1 MPLQTDFA
9 ATSRVDSDVVSRFAR
24 SCRALGLSVHDRRRP
39 PDLPAARSGFAELT
53 RIAREQCDAWTGLGA
68 AGGDTSRHASSKA
81 SGRTVKTAWRVA
93 ASRSSLATGDLTF
106 SYETGLY
113 LQFRRDGP
121 DDFALASAGHPLRR
135 PATTWPRTRSWGS
148 THHPPAALARGAVGP
163 GGMYYRPSAGRTW
176 CDCSPRWSTTRRW
189 TRRMRMPCAVALGTA
204 LARLGMFAPAL
215 SYLEEPAGPVDVAA
229 VDGTLVKALSLRA
242 QGEDLDGRRRARRAL
257 RRQPRERRGRDAISD
272 TSFGIVPTTAAR
284 IEARSDPW
292 DPETEPTETDFVD
305 PGAKE
310 RKAHLLIEAE
320 AELAEF
326 IGLEEVKYQVAR
338 LKSSVAM
345 AIRRQDRGLTVAHR
359 TNHLVF
365 AGPPGTGKTTI
376 ARVVAKIY
384 CGLGILKKET
394 VREVHR
400 ADLIGQHI
408 GETEAKTNG
417 IIDSALD
424 GVLFL
429 DEAYAL
435 VSTGAKNDFGLVA
448 IDTLLARMENDR
460 DRLVVIVAGYRKDL
474 DAFLDTN
481 EGLRSRFTR
490 SIDFPSYSPHELVGD
505 RDARWPRS
513 ETASSSP
520 PPSTI
525 WSRCSLSSPPQP
537 LPMPTVSQR
546 RSLDIAGNGRFV
558 RNLVE
563 RSEEERE
570 YRLDHSDT
578 EEFTDDE
585 LMTIT
590 DDDVSELRH
599 PVAARPRS
607 DGAAMSDPD
616 NQDRREFTSRT
627 PVNENPDRVVYR
639 RGFVTRHQVSGWRFI
654 MRRIASGVALHDT
667 RMLVDPLRTQSAQFS
682 SAPWCSSPGC
692 RLLRLLADPARRG
705 GG

>member
-1 MPLQTDFA
+1 VFA
-9 ATSRVDSDVVSRFAR
+9 HATRVT
-24 SCRALGLSVHDRRRP
+24 LG
-39 PDLPAARSGFAELT
+39 
-53 RIAREQCDAWTGLGA
+53 I
-68 AGGDTSRHASSKA
+68 
-81 SGRTVKTAWRVA
+81 
-93 ASRSSLATGDLTF
+93 
-106 SYETGLY
+106 
-113 LQFRRDGP
+113 
-121 DDFALASAGHPLRR
+121 
-135 PATTWPRTRSWGS
+135 
-148 THHPPAALARGAVGP
+148 
-163 GGMYYRPSAGRTW
+163 
-176 CDCSPRWSTTRRW
+176 
-189 TRRMRMPCAVALGTA
+189 A

-215 SYLEEPAGPVDVAA
+215 SYLEAPEGPVAVAA
-229 VDGTLVKALSLRA
+229 VDGALAKALTLRA
-242 QGEDLDGRRRARRAL
+242 QGEDDDANDLLQDLYAANPENADVEEAL
-257 RRQPRERRGRDAISD
+257 SD
-272 TSFGIVPTTAAR
+272 TSFGLVTTTAAR
-284 IEARSDPW
+284 IDARTNPW
-292 DPETEPTETDFVD
+292 DPDTEPSEFDFVD

-345 AIRRQDRGLTVAHR
+345 SLRRQERGLTVAQR

-384 CGLGILKKET
+384 CGLGLLKKET

-408 GETEAKTNG
+408 GETEAKTNAV
-417 IIDSALD
+417 IDSALD

-474 DAFLDTN
+474 DHFLDTN

-490 SIDFPSYSPHELVGD
+490 SIDFPSYSPKELVEIAVRMAEK
-505 RDARWPRS
+505 RDSVFEQAAVADM
-513 ETASSSP
+513 EGLFGQLAESSTP
-520 PPSTI
+520 DAAG
-525 WSRCSLSSPPQP
+525 
-537 LPMPTVSQR
+537 VER

-570 YRLDHSDT
+570 YRLDHSDAVD
-578 EEFTDDE
+578 FTDDE

-590 DDDVSELRH
+590 DEDV
-599 PVAARPRS
+599 
-607 DGAAMSDPD
+607 
-616 NQDRREFTSRT
+616 
-627 PVNENPDRVVYR
+627 
-639 RGFVTRHQVSGWRFI
+639 RG
-654 MRRIASGVALHDT
+654 
-667 RMLVDPLRTQSAQFS
+667 SAI
-682 SAPWCSSPGC
+682 P
-692 RLLRLLADPARRG
+692 LLRGLGLTVPA
-705 GG
+705 

>member
-1 MPLQTDFA
+1 MEMASDTLA
-9 ATSRVDSDVVSRFAR
+9 APATGAPRVDPDVVSRFATC
-24 SCRALGLSVHDRRRP
+24 CRALGLSVHDRQRP
-39 PDLPAARSGFAELT
+39 ADLHAARSGFAALT
-53 RIAREQCDAWTGLGA
+53 RIANDQCDAWTGLA
-68 AGGDTSRHASSKA
+68 AAGDTSPQVIEAVWQTSA
-81 SGRTVKTAWRVA
+81 TAGVLQREIA
-93 ASRSSLATGDLTF
+93 LAPDALGFAYD
-106 SYETGLY
+106 TGLY
-113 LQFRRDGP
+113 LQFRATTR
-121 DDFALASAGHPLRR
+121 DDFALAYAARLADSVEGSAR
-135 PATTWPRTRSWGS
+135 W
-148 THHPPAALARGAVGP
+148 AAADRLVGELLDRKPGWLQARWVRGAI
-163 GGMYYRPSAGRTW
+163 YYRAA
-176 CDCSPRWSTTRRW
+176 RWSDVVRLLT
-189 TRRMRMPCAVALGTA
+189 PVVANESLEETYAHAARVTLGIA

-215 SYLEEPAGPVDVAA
+215 SHLERPEGPIAVAA
-229 VDGTLVKALSLRA
+229 VDGAFAKALALRA
-242 QGEDLDGRRRARRAL
+242 QGEDEDATELLQELYAANPENTDIENAL
-257 RRQPRERRGRDAISD
+257 SD
-272 TSFGIVPTTAAR
+272 TSFGIATTTAAR

-292 DPETEPTETDFVD
+292 DPDSEPGEADFVD
-305 PGAKE
+305 PGAKD

-345 AIRRQDRGLTVAHR
+345 SIRRQERGLTVAQR

-384 CGLGILKKET
+384 CGLGLLKKET

-408 GETEAKTNG
+408 GETEAKTNA

-474 DAFLDTN
+474 DRFLDTN

-490 SIDFPSYSPHELVGD
+490 SIDFPSYTPKELVEIATRMAEK
-505 RDARWPRS
+505 RDSRFEDAARTDMERLFAHLA
-513 ETASSSP
+513 ESSTP
-520 PPSTI
+520 DATG
-525 WSRCSLSSPPQP
+525 
-537 LPMPTVSQR
+537 VAR

-570 YRLDHSDT
+570 YRLDHSHLDD
-578 EEFTDDE
+578 FTDDE

-590 DDDVSELRH
+590 ATDV
-599 PVAARPRS
+599 
-607 DGAAMSDPD
+607 G
-616 NQDRREFTSRT
+616 
-627 PVNENPDRVVYR
+627 
-639 RGFVTRHQVSGWRFI
+639 
-654 MRRIASGVALHDT
+654 
-667 RMLVDPLRTQSAQFS
+667 QSA
-682 SAPWCSSPGC
+682 AP
-692 RLLRLLADPARRG
+692 LLRGLGLSVPA
-705 GG
+705 

>member
-9 ATSRVDSDVVSRFAR
+9 ATSRVDHDVVSRFATC
-24 SCRALGLSVHDRRRP
+24 CRALGLSVHDRRRP
-39 PDLPAARSGFAELT
+39 PDPVAARSGFTELT
-53 RIAREQCDAWTGLGA
+53 RIAREQCDAWTGLA
-68 AGGDTSRHASSKA
+68 AAGDTSARVLEAIWQTVATAGVLQRH
-81 SGRTVKTAWRVA
+81 VQ
-93 ASRSSLATGDLTF
+93 LAEGDLAFT
-106 SYETGLY
+106 YDTGLY
-113 LQFRRDGP
+113 LKFSASTP
-121 DDFALASAGHPLRR
+121 DDFQLAYAVTLCDAGDYVGADELVEPLITRR
-135 PATTWPRTRSWGS
+135 PSW
-148 THHPPAALARGAVGP
+148 LDARWVRIA
-163 GGMYYRPSAGRTW
+163 MYYRTE
-176 CDCSPRWSTTRRW
+176 RWSDVVRLITPIVNDTRLDETYAHAAR
-189 TRRMRMPCAVALGTA
+189 VALGTS
-204 LARLGMFAPAL
+204 LARLGMYAPAL
-215 SYLEEPAGPVDVAA
+215 SYLEEPSGPVDVAT
-229 VDGTLVKALSLRA
+229 VDGALLKALCLRA
-242 QGEDLDGRRRARRAL
+242 QGEELDAADVLAELYAANPENEQVEIAL
-257 RRQPRERRGRDAISD
+257 SD
-272 TSFGIVPTTAAR
+272 TSYGIVTTTAAR
-284 IEARSDPW
+284 IEGRSDPW
-292 DPETEPTETDFVD
+292 DPATEPSESEFVD

-310 RKAHLLIEAE
+310 RKAHLLLEAE

-345 AIRRQDRGLTVAHR
+345 AIRRQERGLTVAQR

-408 GETEAKTNG
+408 GETEAKTNS

-460 DRLVVIVAGYRKDL
+460 ERLVVIVAGYRKDL

-490 SIDFPSYSPHELVGD
+490 SIEFPSYTPHELVEIAVRMAEK
-505 RDARWPRS
+505 RDSVFEPAALAHM
-513 ETASSSP
+513 ETLFGQLAAATTP
-520 PPSTI
+520 DATG
-525 WSRCSLSSPPQP
+525 
-537 LPMPTVSQR
+537 VER
-546 RSLDIAGNGRFV
+546 RNLDIAGNGRFV

-570 YRLDHSDT
+570 YRLDHTDA
-578 EEFTDDE
+578 EDFTDDE

-590 DDDVSELRH
+590 DEDV
-599 PVAARPRS
+599 
-607 DGAAMSDPD
+607 
-616 NQDRREFTSRT
+616 TK
-627 PVNENPDRVVYR
+627 
-639 RGFVTRHQVSGWRFI
+639 
-654 MRRIASGVALHDT
+654 
-667 RMLVDPLRTQSAQFS
+667 SAI
-682 SAPWCSSPGC
+682 P
-692 RLLRLLADPARRG
+692 LLRGLGLTVPE
-705 GG
+705 

>member
-1 MPLQTDFA
+1 MGSDTLA
-9 ATSRVDSDVVSRFAR
+9 APHALTRVDRDLISRFATC
-24 SCRALGLSVHDRRRP
+24 CRALGLSVHGRQRP
-39 PDLPAARSGFAELT
+39 PDLPAARSGFAALT
-53 RIAREQCDAWTGLGA
+53 HIAHEQCDAWTGLAA
-68 AGGDTSRHASSKA
+68 AGEADAHVVESVWRTSA
-81 SGRTVKTAWRVA
+81 TAGLLQRQA
-93 ASRSSLATGDLTF
+93 GLAPRALVFTYD
-106 SYETGLY
+106 TGLY
-113 LQFRRDGP
+113 LQLRASDP
-121 DDFALASAGHPLRR
+121 DDFQLAYAATLSNAGNYADADRLVTEVLERR
-135 PATTWPRTRSWGS
+135 PGWLDATWQRV
-148 THHPPAALARGAVGP
+148 AIF
-163 GGMYYRPSAGRTW
+163 YRAE
-176 CDCSPRWSTTRRW
+176 RWSDVVRLLTTVVNDPSLDDVFSHAARV
-189 TRRMRMPCAVALGTA
+189 TLGIA

-215 SYLEEPAGPVDVAA
+215 SYLEEPEGPVAVAA
-229 VDGTLVKALSLRA
+229 VDGALAKALSLRA
-242 QGEDLDGRRRARRAL
+242 QGEDDEANDLLQDLYAAHPDNANIEEAL
-257 RRQPRERRGRDAISD
+257 SD
-272 TSFGIVPTTAAR
+272 SSFGMRTTTAAR
-284 IEARSDPW
+284 IDARTDPW
-292 DPETEPTETDFVD
+292 DPDSEPDEADFVD

-345 AIRRQDRGLTVAHR
+345 ALRRQERGLTVAQR

-384 CGLGILKKET
+384 CGLGLLKKET

-408 GETEAKTNG
+408 GETEAKTNA

-474 DAFLDTN
+474 DHFLDTN

-490 SIDFPSYSPHELVGD
+490 SIDFPSYSAAELVEIAMRMAEK
-505 RDARWPRS
+505 RDSVFEDAALADMEALFGHLADTTTPD
-513 ETASSSP
+513 AAG
-520 PPSTI
+520 
-525 WSRCSLSSPPQP
+525 
-537 LPMPTVSQR
+537 VAR

-570 YRLDHSDT
+570 YRLDHSDA

-590 DDDVSELRH
+590 AKDV
-599 PVAARPRS
+599 
-607 DGAAMSDPD
+607 
-616 NQDRREFTSRT
+616 N
-627 PVNENPDRVVYR
+627 
-639 RGFVTRHQVSGWRFI
+639 
-654 MRRIASGVALHDT
+654 
-667 RMLVDPLRTQSAQFS
+667 S
-682 SAPWCSSPGC
+682 SAAP
-692 RLLRLLADPARRG
+692 LLRGLGLSVPG
-705 GG
+705 

>member
-9 ATSRVDSDVVSRFAR
+9 ATSRVDHDVVSRFATC
-24 SCRALGLSVHDRRRP
+24 CRALGLSVHDRRRP
-39 PDLPAARSGFAELT
+39 PDQAAARSGFTELT
-53 RIAREQCDAWTGLGA
+53 RIARDQCDAWTGLA
-68 AGGDTSRHASSKA
+68 ASGDTSARVLEAVWQTVATAGVLQRH
-81 SGRTVKTAWRVA
+81 VQ
-93 ASRSSLATGDLTF
+93 LADGDLAFT
-106 SYETGLY
+106 YDTGLY
-113 LQFRRDGP
+113 LKFSASTP
-121 DDFALASAGHPLRR
+121 DDFQLAYAVTLCDAGDYVGADELVEPLITRR
-135 PATTWPRTRSWGS
+135 PSW
-148 THHPPAALARGAVGP
+148 LDARWVRIA
-163 GGMYYRPSAGRTW
+163 MYYRAE
-176 CDCSPRWSTTRRW
+176 RWSDVVRLITPIVNDERLDATYAHAAR
-189 TRRMRMPCAVALGTA
+189 VALGTS
-204 LARLGMFAPAL
+204 LARLGMYAPAL
-215 SYLEEPAGPVDVAA
+215 SYLEDPSGPVDVAT
-229 VDGTLVKALSLRA
+229 VDGTLVKALCLRA
-242 QGEDLDGRRRARRAL
+242 QGEELDAGDVLAELYAANPENEQVEVAL
-257 RRQPRERRGRDAISD
+257 SD
-272 TSFGIVPTTAAR
+272 TSYGIVPTTAAR
-284 IEARSDPW
+284 IEGRSDPW
-292 DPETEPTETDFVD
+292 DPATEPSEADFVD

-345 AIRRQDRGLTVAHR
+345 AIRRQERGLTVAQR

-408 GETEAKTNG
+408 GETEAKTNA

-460 DRLVVIVAGYRKDL
+460 ERLVVIVAGYRKDL

-490 SIDFPSYSPHELVGD
+490 SIEFPSYTPHELVEIAVRMAEK
-505 RDARWPRS
+505 RDSVFEPAALAHM
-513 ETASSSP
+513 E
-520 PPSTI
+520 
-525 WSRCSLSSPPQP
+525 SLFGQLAAATTPDAAG
-537 LPMPTVSQR
+537 VER
-546 RSLDIAGNGRFV
+546 RNLDIAGNGRFV

-570 YRLDHSDT
+570 YRLDHSESHD
-578 EEFTDDE
+578 FTDDE

-590 DDDVSELRH
+590 DEDV
-599 PVAARPRS
+599 
-607 DGAAMSDPD
+607 
-616 NQDRREFTSRT
+616 TK
-627 PVNENPDRVVYR
+627 
-639 RGFVTRHQVSGWRFI
+639 
-654 MRRIASGVALHDT
+654 
-667 RMLVDPLRTQSAQFS
+667 SAI
-682 SAPWCSSPGC
+682 P
-692 RLLRLLADPARRG
+692 LLRGLGLTVPE
-705 GG
+705 